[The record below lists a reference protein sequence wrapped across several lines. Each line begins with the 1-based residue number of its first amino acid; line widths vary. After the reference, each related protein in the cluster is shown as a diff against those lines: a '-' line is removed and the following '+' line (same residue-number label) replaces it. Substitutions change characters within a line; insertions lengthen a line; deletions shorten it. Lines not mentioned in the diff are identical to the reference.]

1 MLRRT
6 LIRRLAAAT
15 LVALLPVKARAQ
27 TEVTSK
33 GLGLMEDAFPAL
45 YGAAA
50 EDIMGK
56 AYVVPGGTLVAYASF
71 GDPVGTV
78 ERTFAPG
85 VSYEDAVL
93 ASASLMPSDAVASGQ
108 YVSDADLVV
117 DVYTSEW
124 LRGKFSDA
132 DDWTDADPGTFI
144 VIYGAYNPALGN
156 TQVTRMVL
164 AIGNNP

>member
-1 MLRRT
+1 MLRRS
-6 LIRRLAAAT
+6 LIRGLAAPT
-15 LVALLPVKARAQ
+15 LAALIPVNVRAQ
-27 TEVTSK
+27 TEVASK
-33 GLGLMEDAFPAL
+33 GLGLMENAFPAL
-45 YGAAA
+45 YGAASD
-50 EDIMGK
+50 DIMGK

-78 ERTFAPG
+78 ERTFSPG

-93 ASASLMPSDAVASGQ
+93 ASASLMPSDAVAAGQ

-117 DVYTSEW
+117 DIYTREG
-124 LRGKFSDA
+124 LRGKFPDA